1 MNRAI
6 TIVGSGFAAQQLV
19 RNLRKRDAEVSIRMI
34 TADNGD
40 EYNKPDLSHVASR
53 ATTATGLPL
62 RSGEAF
68 AAELGITLQ
77 ARCRVEAIDPA
88 RHVLLTSQGEC
99 AYQQLVLATGARAVR
114 PAVAGSHLMF
124 TLNSLEE
131 FATLEPQLAA
141 ARSVLVLGAGLIG
154 TELAMDIAS
163 TGREVTLVDIAE
175 SPLSALLPAA
185 LSQPLVE
192 ALKAAGVRLQ
202 LGRGLHSVEDTGNG
216 FQVKMSDG
224 STSCHGLVLAAIG
237 LAPEVSLARDAGIEV
252 GRGIVVDDHLR
263 TSVPDIYA
271 LGDGM
276 EFQGALLPF
285 LQPALLGAAALAAT
299 LLGTP
304 TPLVLPHMMVRV
316 KTPAYLLQLAG
327 RTRGEGLS
335 WQSEWNA
342 RGMLARAF
350 DAAGNLCGFV
360 AGGDRISQAFAVFRE
375 LPRPAA

>member
-1 MNRAI
+1 MKRAI

-19 RNLRKRDAEVSIRMI
+19 RSLRKRDGDVPIRII

-53 ATTATGLPL
+53 ATTAAALPL

-68 AAELGITLQ
+68 AAELGVTLQ
-77 ARCRVEAIDPA
+77 ARCRVDAID
-88 RHVLLTSQGEC
+88 RERQVLLTSQGEC
-99 AYQQLVLATGARAVR
+99 AYEQLVLATGARAVR
-114 PAVAGSHLMF
+114 PRVTGSHLMY
-124 TLNSLEE
+124 TLNSLDE
-131 FATLEPQLAA
+131 FAKLEPRLAA
-141 ARSVLVLGAGLIG
+141 SRSVLVLGAGLIG
-154 TELAMDIAS
+154 TELAMDIAG

-185 LSQPLVE
+185 LSQPLVD

-202 LGRGLHSVEDTGNG
+202 LGRGLHSVVEADNG
-216 FQVKMSDG
+216 FQVNLSDG
-224 STSCHGLVLAAIG
+224 SASRHDLVLAAIG
-237 LAPEVSLARDAGIEV
+237 LAPEVSLARDAGIDV
-252 GRGIVVDDHLR
+252 GRGIIVDDHLR
-263 TSVPDIYA
+263 TSAADIYA

-276 EFQGALLPF
+276 EFQGTLLPF
-285 LQPALLGAAALAAT
+285 LQPALLGATALAAT

-304 TPLVLPHMMVRV
+304 TPLQLPPMMVRV
-316 KTPAYLLQLAG
+316 KTPAYLVQLAG

-342 RGMLARAF
+342 SGMLARAF
-350 DAAGNLCGFV
+350 DAAGKLCGFV
-360 AGGDRISQAFAVFRE
+360 AGGDRLSQAFAVFRE

>member
-1 MNRAI
+1 MKRAI

-19 RNLRKRDAEVSIRMI
+19 RSLRKRDTDVPIRMI

-68 AAELGITLQ
+68 AAELGIALQ
-77 ARCRVEAIDPA
+77 ARCRVEAIDPV
-88 RHVLLTSQGEC
+88 RHVLVTSQGEC
-99 AYQQLVLATGARAVR
+99 AYEQLVLATGARAVR
-114 PAVAGSHLMF
+114 PRVAGSHLMH

-131 FATLEPQLAA
+131 FAKLEPQLAA

-163 TGREVTLVDIAE
+163 TGREVTLVDINH

-185 LSQPLVE
+185 LSQPLVN
-192 ALKAAGVRLQ
+192 ALQTAGVKLQ
-202 LGRGLHSVEDTGNG
+202 LGRDLDSVEAVGNKL
-216 FQVKMSDG
+216 QVNLSDG
-224 STSCHGLVLAAIG
+224 SSSRHDLVIAAIG
-237 LAPEVSLARDAGIEV
+237 LAPEVSIARDAGIDV
-252 GRGIVVDDHLR
+252 GRGIIVDDYLR
-263 TSVPDIYA
+263 TNVADIHA

-276 EFQGALLPF
+276 EFRATLLPF
-285 LQPALLGAAALAAT
+285 LQPALLGATALSAT
-299 LLGTP
+299 LLGMP

-316 KTPAYLLQLAG
+316 KTPAYLMQMAG
-327 RTRGEGLS
+327 RTRGDGLS

-342 RGMLARAF
+342 SGMLARSF
-350 DAAGNLCGFV
+350 DAAGKLCGFV
-360 AGGDRISQAFAVFRE
+360 VGGDRLNQAFAVYRE
-375 LPRPAA
+375 LPRLAA

>member
-1 MNRAI
+1 MNRTI

-19 RNLRKRDAEVSIRMI
+19 RSLRKRDTDVPIRMI

-53 ATTATGLPL
+53 AATAAGMPL

-77 ARCRVEAIDPA
+77 ARCRVEAIDPV
-88 RHVLLTSQGEC
+88 RQVLVTSQGEC
-99 AYQQLVLATGARAVR
+99 VYEQLVLATGARAVR
-114 PAVAGSHLMF
+114 PAVAGSHLMH

-131 FATLEPQLAA
+131 FARLEPQLAA

-163 TGREVTLVDIAE
+163 TGREVTLVDIAQ

-185 LSQPLVE
+185 LSQPLIN
-192 ALKAAGVRLQ
+192 ALQAAGVRLQ
-202 LGRGLHSVEDTGNG
+202 LGRGLHSIEKAGDGL
-216 FQVKMSDG
+216 QVNMSDG
-224 STSCHGLVLAAIG
+224 SSSHHDLVLAAIG
-237 LAPEVSLARDAGIEV
+237 LAPEVSLARDAGIDV
-252 GRGIVVDDHLR
+252 GRGIIVDEHLR

-276 EFQGALLPF
+276 EFQGTLLPF
-285 LQPALLGAAALAAT
+285 LQPALLGATVLAAT
-299 LLGTP
+299 LLGKP

-316 KTPAYLLQLAG
+316 KTPAYVMQMAG

-342 RGMLARAF
+342 SGMLARSF
-350 DAAGNLCGFV
+350 DAAGKLCGFV
-360 AGGDRISQAFAVFRE
+360 VGGDRISQAFAVYRE
-375 LPRPAA
+375 LPRLAA

>member
-19 RNLRKRDAEVSIRMI
+19 RSLRKRDADVPIRMI

-53 ATTATGLPL
+53 AATATGLPQ

-68 AAELGITLQ
+68 ADELGVALQ
-77 ARCRVEAIDPA
+77 ARCRVEAVHPA
-88 RHVLLTSQGEC
+88 RKVLLTSQGEC
-99 AYQQLVLATGARAVR
+99 AYEQLVLATGARAMR
-114 PAVAGSHLMF
+114 PPVPGAHLMF
-124 TLNSLEE
+124 TLNSLAE
-131 FATLEPQLAA
+131 FAKLEPRLAA

-163 TGREVTLVDIAE
+163 TGREVTLVDVAQ
-175 SPLSALLPAA
+175 SPLSALMPAA
-185 LSQPLVE
+185 LSQPLAD

-202 LGRGLHSVEDTGNG
+202 LGRGLQSIEQADNG
-216 FQVKMSDG
+216 FQVNLSDG
-224 STSCHGLVLAAIG
+224 SASRHDLVLAAIG
-237 LAPEVSLARDAGIEV
+237 LAPEVSLARDAGIDV
-252 GRGIVVDDHLR
+252 RRGIVVDDHLR

-276 EFQGALLPF
+276 EFQGSLLPF
-285 LQPALLGAAALAAT
+285 LQPALLAAGALAAT

-327 RTRGEGLS
+327 RTRGEELS

-342 RGMLARAF
+342 DGMLARAF
-350 DAAGNLCGFV
+350 DTAGKLCGFV
-360 AGGDRISQAFAVFRE
+360 AGGDRISEAFAVFRE
-375 LPRPAA
+375 LPRQAA

>member
-6 TIVGSGFAAQQLV
+6 TIIGSGFAAQQLV
-19 RNLRKRDAEVSIRMI
+19 RSLRKRDADVPIRLI

-53 ATTATGLPL
+53 ATTATGLPS

-88 RHVLLTSQGEC
+88 RQVLLTSQGEC
-99 AYQQLVLATGARAVR
+99 AYEQLVLATGARAVR
-114 PAVAGSHLMF
+114 PPVAGSHLMF
-124 TLNSLEE
+124 TLNSLDE
-131 FATLEPQLAA
+131 FAKLEPQLAA

-163 TGREVTLVDIAE
+163 SGREVTLVDIAE

-185 LSQPLVE
+185 LSQPLVD

-202 LGRGLHSVEDTGNG
+202 LGRGLHSVEEADNG
-216 FQVKMSDG
+216 FLVNTSDG
-224 STSCHGLVLAAIG
+224 SSSRHDLVIAAIG
-237 LAPEVSLARDAGIEV
+237 LAPDVSLARDAGIEV

-263 TSVPDIYA
+263 TSVADIYA

-276 EFQGALLPF
+276 EFKGKLLPF
-285 LQPALLGAAALAAT
+285 LQPALLGAAALSAT
-299 LLGTP
+299 LLGKP
-304 TPLVLPHMMVRV
+304 TPLALPHMMVRV
-316 KTPAYLLQLAG
+316 KTPAYLMQLAG
-327 RTRGEGLS
+327 RTRGDGIS

-342 RGMLARAF
+342 SGMLARAF
-350 DAAGNLCGFV
+350 DAAGKLCGFV
-360 AGGDRISQAFAVFRE
+360 VGGDRLSQAFAVLRE
-375 LPRPAA
+375 LPQPAA